1 MISIFSNHL
10 QQKFPDIHSNSKL
23 LIAFSGGLDSVVLA
37 ELLYRLDYD
46 ISLAHVNF
54 SLRKEESDAD
64 ADFTDHF
71 AQTRKLPIYQKKID
85 TRLYADQ
92 KKLSIQQAAREIR
105 YHWFD
110 ELIEIENLDY
120 ILTAH
125 HADDQVET
133 VFINMIRGTG
143 LKGFTGIPERREN
156 IIRPLLPFAK
166 KELLEFAKKNNMYWR
181 EDSSNQSTDYLRNQ
195 VRHHLMPHFKSLRE
209 NAFHQARKSINLASA
224 SYQLF
229 DDLIQQK
236 FDQLVEQKDD
246 IFFISISLL
255 KRQKQAH
262 QLLFHFISR
271 FGFTD
276 ADEVYKLSNKPKG
289 KFVQNKKYCII
300 KERDYLVI
308 KPVRNKKTDNEFTI
322 TKKSGIYEFPFG
334 TIKVEFC
341 QKVDDQAK
349 NIAYLDADQLDKSL
363 ILRKWEKGDIFQPYG
378 MKGKKKVSDFLKDE
392 KIAHYKKQD
401 QWVLLSNNQIVWI
414 VNHRIDERFKIKDKT
429 KRCLKISYSGY

>member
-54 SLRKEESDAD
+54 SLRKQESDAD

-71 AQTRKLPIYQKKID
+71 AQTRKIPIYQKKID

-255 KRQKQAH
+255 KRQKQVH

-289 KFVQNKKYCII
+289 KFVQNKNYCII

-334 TIKVEFC
+334 IIKVEFC